1 MLQILLK
8 RKIQPN
14 SLNISQ
20 NKDMANMRMG
30 LEMKM
35 SQQLIMTPQ
44 LQQAIKLLQLSRIEL
59 EELIDQNLIE
69 NPTLEVSPA
78 EDDDESEK
86 EESKKDQ
93 DDSKDLIDEQAQL
106 SVDEEWQNYIESGAG
121 VIQDVRSRLN
131 DSDESTN
138 PLEATISRTESLMD
152 HLLWQL
158 DISDF
163 GDVER
168 ELAEF
173 LIGNIDDEGYL
184 SISLRELLATTPKV
198 QNLVKE
204 IIDGNII
211 TPIVNEE
218 ILPLFDQSHI
228 SSSRVEEIKRGRKK
242 KAPILDNEE
251 VDPELPDLTI
261 ISDFE
266 CGVLERVLRKIQN
279 FDPPGV
285 GARTLQECL
294 ENQLKVLKLTDSLAM
309 AIIQENMQF
318 LEQKDLKK
326 IARLQKADIE
336 EVVKAYQI
344 ITELEPKPGR
354 PFGGEVTQYV
364 IPDVFIYKRGSE
376 YVVNMNQDSIPR
388 LRINPYYQRL
398 VGTSKEEKTKQKSNN
413 GEQEQDL
420 THQYIVEKIKA
431 GDWLMKSIEQRQ
443 KTIFRVA
450 KSILKFQYEFF
461 EKGIDFLKPLVLKD
475 VAEDIEVHESTV
487 SRITT
492 NKYVYTPQGIF
503 ELKYFFTSGIDQ
515 GDGDIIS
522 SKKIKDYIKKLIETE
537 EKKKP
542 FTDLQIKN
550 KLLEDA
556 GIKVARRT
564 VAKYREAMNILPSN
578 KRKQLF

>member
-1 MLQILLK
+1 
-8 RKIQPN
+8 
-14 SLNISQ
+14 
-20 NKDMANMRMG
+20 MANMRMG
-30 LEMKM
+30 LEMRM

-44 LQQAIKLLQLSRIEL
+44 LQQAIKLLQLSRLEL

-78 EDDDESEK
+78 EEEDENEK
-86 EESKKDQ
+86 EENKKDK
-93 DDSKDLIDEQAQL
+93 DDKDLIEEQAQL
-106 SVDEEWQNYIESGAG
+106 SVDDEWQNYIESGAG
-121 VIQDVRSRLN
+121 VIQDVRSRIN
-131 DSDESTN
+131 DSDEATN

-163 GDVER
+163 DGTEH
-168 ELAEF
+168 EIAEF
-173 LIGNIDDEGYL
+173 LIGNIDEEGYL
-184 SISLRELLATTPKV
+184 SVSLRELLATTPRV
-198 QNLVKE
+198 QNIVKVSLE
-204 IIDGNII
+204 NETLLPLI
-211 TPIVNEE
+211 NEE
-218 ILPLFDQSHI
+218 LIPLFDLAHI
-228 SSSRVEEIKRGRKK
+228 SSSRVEDKKRGRKK
-242 KAPILDNEE
+242 KAPILESEE
-251 VDPELPDLTI
+251 VDPEELDLSSIT
-261 ISDFE
+261 DEE
-266 CGVLERVLRKIQN
+266 CGALERVLRKIQN

-294 ENQLKVLKLTDSLAM
+294 ENQLKVLKLSDSLAM
-309 AIIQENMQF
+309 SIIQENMQF

-326 IARLQKADIE
+326 IARLQKADIG
-336 EVVKAYQI
+336 EVVKAYQL

-398 VGTSKEEKTKQKSNN
+398 IGTTKEEKPKQKSN
-413 GEQEQDL
+413 GKEQEQDL

-461 EKGIDFLKPLVLKD
+461 EKGIDYLKPLVLKD

-537 EKKKP
+537 QKKKP

>member
-1 MLQILLK
+1 
-8 RKIQPN
+8 
-14 SLNISQ
+14 
-20 NKDMANMRMG
+20 
-30 LEMKM
+30 M

-69 NPTLEVSPA
+69 NPTLELSPVED
-78 EDDDESEK
+78 EDDNKEEK
-86 EESKKDQ
+86 EEQPQEAKS
-93 DDSKDLIDEQAQL
+93 LLEEQAQL
-106 SVDEEWQNYIESGAG
+106 SYDDEWQNYIKSGAG
-121 VIQDVRSRLN
+121 VMQDVRSRLN
-131 DSDESTN
+131 DSDDMSN
-138 PLEATISRTESLMD
+138 PLEATISKSNSLMD
-152 HLLWQL
+152 HLHWQFDMSSFSGVEK
-158 DISDF
+158 DI
-163 GDVER
+163 
-168 ELAEF
+168 AEY
-173 LIGNIDDEGYL
+173 LIGNIDTDGYL
-184 SISLRELLATTPKV
+184 SVSLREMLATNSKLFK
-198 QNLVKE
+198 LVESCLEENTVLPYIEEE
-204 IIDGNII
+204 II
-211 TPIVNEE
+211 
-218 ILPLFDQSHI
+218 PLFDLAHET
-228 SSSRVEEIKRGRKK
+228 RAALEIKKKGRKK
-242 KAPILDNEE
+242 QAPSLDEDEVQEEPLDLSSITDEMCGILET
-251 VDPELPDLTI
+251 L
-261 ISDFE
+261 
-266 CGVLERVLRKIQN
+266 LRKIQK

-294 ENQLKVLKLTDSLAM
+294 INQLIILKLPPDSLSVR
-309 AIIQENMQF
+309 ILRENMQL
-318 LEQKDLKK
+318 LEQKDLKR
-326 IARLQKADIE
+326 IARLQKADIK
-336 EVVKAYQI
+336 EVVKSYQV

-376 YVVNMNQDSIPR
+376 YVVNMNQETIPR
-388 LRINPYYQRL
+388 LRINPYYQNML
-398 VGTSKEEKTKQKSNN
+398 KAKKDESGQGKKNSGDEN
-413 GEQEQDL
+413 QDM
-420 THQYIVEKIKA
+420 TFQYILEKVKS

-461 EKGIDFLKPLVLKD
+461 EKGIDYLKPLVLKD

-522 SKKIKDYIKKLIETE
+522 SKKIKDYIGKLIDTE
-537 EKKKP
+537 NKKKP

-550 KLLEDA
+550 KLLDDA

-578 KRKQLF
+578 KRKKLY

>member
-1 MLQILLK
+1 
-8 RKIQPN
+8 
-14 SLNISQ
+14 
-20 NKDMANMRMG
+20 MRMG

-78 EDDDESEK
+78 EEEENES
-86 EESKKDQ
+86 EESKNEKDE
-93 DDSKDLIDEQAQL
+93 SKDLIDEQAQL
-106 SVDEEWQNYIESGAG
+106 SVDDEWQNYIESGAG

-163 GDVER
+163 DEI
-168 ELAEF
+168 EHEIAEF

-184 SISLRELLATTPKV
+184 SVSLRELLATTPKV

-204 IIDGNII
+204 SLEGETII
-211 TPIVNEE
+211 PILDEE
-218 ILPLFDQSHI
+218 SIALFDFAHI
-228 SSSRVEEIKRGRKK
+228 SSSMVEEKKRGRKK
-242 KAPILDNEE
+242 KAPILDEEE
-251 VDPELPDLTI
+251 VDPDLPDLTVV
-261 ISDFE
+261 SDRE
-266 CGVLERVLRKIQN
+266 CGILERILRKIQV

-294 ENQLKVLKLTDSLAM
+294 VNQLKVLKLTDSLAM
-309 AIIQENMQF
+309 SIIRENMQF

-326 IARLQKADIE
+326 IARLQKADIA
-336 EVVKAYQI
+336 EVVKAYQL

-388 LRINPYYQRL
+388 LRINPYYQKL
-398 VGTSKEEKTKQKSNN
+398 VGTVKEEKPKPKSNDS
-413 GEQEQDL
+413 EQEQDL

-461 EKGIDFLKPLVLKD
+461 EKGIDYLKPLVLKD

>member
-1 MLQILLK
+1 MT
-8 RKIQPN
+8 
-14 SLNISQ
+14 
-20 NKDMANMRMG
+20 MRMG

-59 EELIDQNLIE
+59 EEIIDQNLVE
-69 NPTLEVSPA
+69 NPTLEISPV
-78 EDDDESEK
+78 EDDDEGADSK
-86 EESKKDQ
+86 EESPAEAK
-93 DDSKDLIDEQAQL
+93 SLVDEQAQL
-106 SVDEEWQNYIESGAG
+106 SYDDEWQNYIESGAG
-121 VIQDVRSRLN
+121 VMQDVRSRLN
-131 DSDESTN
+131 DSDEGSN
-138 PLEATISRTESLMD
+138 PLEATISKKNSLAD
-152 HLLWQL
+152 HLYWQL
-158 DISDF
+158 DMSNF
-163 GDVER
+163 GP
-168 ELAEF
+168 AEYEIAEY
-173 LIGNIDDEGYL
+173 LIGNIDTDGYL
-184 SISLRELLATTPKV
+184 SISLRELLAMTPKLLKHV
-198 QNLVKE
+198 IKTLGEK
-204 IIDGNII
+204 G
-211 TPIVNEE
+211 
-218 ILPLFDQSHI
+218 ILPVTDEDATQLFDIAHE
-228 SSSRVEEIKRGRKK
+228 SRAALEIKKKGRKK
-242 KAPILDNEE
+242 QAPVLDEEDEDQDDVTDLSAVDNEM
-251 VDPELPDLTI
+251 
-261 ISDFE
+261 
-266 CGVLERVLRKIQN
+266 CGVLESVLQRIQK

-294 ENQLKVLKLTDSLAM
+294 INQLMMLKLPPDSLTVR
-309 AIIQENMQF
+309 ILKENMQL
-318 LEQKDLKK
+318 LEQKDLKR
-326 IARLQKADIE
+326 IARLQKADIK
-336 EVVKAYQI
+336 EVVKSYQI

-376 YVVNMNQDSIPR
+376 YVVYMNQDSIPR
-388 LRINPYYQRL
+388 LRINPYYQNMIKNQKDESEQNKKN
-398 VGTSKEEKTKQKSNN
+398 GNEKS
-413 GEQEQDL
+413 QDM
-420 THQYIVEKIKA
+420 TYQYILEKVKS

-461 EKGIDFLKPLVLKD
+461 EKGIDYLKPLVLKD
-475 VAEDIEVHESTV
+475 VAEDIDVHESTV

-522 SKKIKDYIKKLIETE
+522 SKKIKDYIGKLIDTE
-537 EKKKP
+537 KKKKP

-578 KRKQLF
+578 KRKKLY